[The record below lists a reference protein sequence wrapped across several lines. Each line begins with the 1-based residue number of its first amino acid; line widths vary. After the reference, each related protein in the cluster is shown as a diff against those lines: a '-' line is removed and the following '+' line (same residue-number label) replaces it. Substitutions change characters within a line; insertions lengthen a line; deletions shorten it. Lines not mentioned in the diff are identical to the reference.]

1 MSFEDVEPSPEEL
14 EDLSAACTRLWG
26 LDENRLV
33 AGQDYTMNLQVRKP
47 RAELTSHEYLAL
59 SSLL

>member
-1 MSFEDVEPSPEEL
+1 MSLEDVEPTPEEL

-33 AGQDYTMNLQVRKP
+33 AGQDYTMNLQVFKP
-47 RAELTSHEYLAL
+47 PLEI
-59 SSLL
+59 